1 MPEIRAIR
9 DEEKAWA
16 AELFNNSFR
25 VGMDAAR
32 GWTNGMALDDTIAVV
47 EKDRVASFVKMNRYR
62 VRVGGGEMAMGG
74 IGAVSTWAD
83 CQGKGYAGKL
93 MRESV
98 RLMRERG
105 DAVSALYPFSHRYYG
120 KFGWASMGERIVYAE
135 TRQSDIICHDE
146 RALVR
151 WCRGEEDIVRLNDS
165 YMTYSSRF
173 NGMALRSCETWAAR
187 LKQLSSE
194 KGQAYLIEKDGAC
207 LGYFF
212 CEHLPAQPWGHE
224 CVVRDFACNSQEA
237 FRAMFGFL
245 STLPTNVT
253 RITVGAPASLPL
265 WEYFKEPFILMKW
278 TIPFQYRVVDI
289 ERAIA
294 ARGFLPEAKGILVI
308 KIEDICGEWN
318 NGIWEIE
325 VSGGKGAARLNQN
338 AKPDAEMTIQ
348 QFSKHFMGA
357 IDAPSLSRQ
366 GFLPDIAK
374 PTLEKM
380 NMIFQDYPVHLTD
393 AF

>member
-9 DEEKAWA
+9 ENEIEWA

-25 VGMDAAR
+25 IGMDVAC
-32 GWTNGMALDDTIAVV
+32 GWTNNMALDETIAVV
-47 EKDRVASFVKMNRYR
+47 EPSRVASFVRMNKYC
-62 VRVGGGEMAMGG
+62 VRIGGGEMAMGG
-74 IGAVSTWAD
+74 IGGVSTWAD

-120 KFGWASMGERIVYAE
+120 KFGWASMGDRIVYKDAI
-135 TRQSDIICHDE
+135 QSDIICHEE
-146 RALVR
+146 RAFVR
-151 WCRGEEDIVRLNDS
+151 WCRGEEDIARLNDA
-165 YMTYSSRF
+165 YMVYSSRF
-173 NGMALRSCETWAAR
+173 NGMALRSSATWAER
-187 LKQLSSE
+187 LKQLSTE

-212 CEHLPAQPWGHE
+212 CEHLSAQPRGYE

-245 STLPTNVT
+245 STLPTNVAK
-253 RITVGAPASLPL
+253 ISVSAPASLPL
-265 WEYFKEPFILMKW
+265 WDYYKEPFILMKW
-278 TIPFQYRVVDI
+278 ALPFQYRVVDV
-289 ERAIA
+289 ERAVA
-294 ARGFLPEAKGILVI
+294 ARGFLVEAKGKIAI
-308 KIEDICGEWN
+308 KIEDSCGEWN

-325 VSGGKGAARLNQN
+325 VSDGNGAARLNQN
-338 AKPDAEMTIQ
+338 AKPDAEMSIQ
-348 QFSKHFMGA
+348 QFSKIFMGA
-357 IDAPSLSRQ
+357 LDAPFLARQ
-366 GFLPDIAK
+366 GFMPNILSATLAKINDI
-374 PTLEKM
+374 
-380 NMIFQDYPVHLTD
+380 FRDYPVHLTD